1 MTQPRIT
8 ICVPIWGRPQR
19 TARIIDCLRRQTIN
33 NYQVYLIGDG
43 CPLWQGDLNEG
54 WVQEIIKEEEQKGNE
69 WIAFNLDKNY
79 GGYGYYIRNLMKEL
93 ADGKYLCF
101 IDNDDVV
108 KINHLELYLSEIENT
123 DLDWVFYNTWNNAL
137 GTLRDAQATQG
148 LIGHSELCIK
158 TEFFKNVPNQGSHYG
173 HDFDMIDWMIKNT
186 SKYKKAE
193 SHEWTYKVMGTPAKR
208 ETDID

>member
-43 CPLWQGDLNEG
+43 CPLWQGDLDEG

-69 WIAFNLDKNY
+69 WIAFNLEKNF
-79 GGYGYYIRNLMKEL
+79 GGYGHYIRNLMKEL

-137 GTLRDAQATQG
+137 GTLRDA
-148 LIGHSELCIK
+148 
-158 TEFFKNVPNQGSHYG
+158 
-173 HDFDMIDWMIKNT
+173 
-186 SKYKKAE
+186 
-193 SHEWTYKVMGTPAKR
+193 
-208 ETDID
+208 